1 MQTPSTHRQPA
12 NLKKAKNHRKL
23 RRIRRILC
31 VLLPVLLLI
40 MIALIVISHRLQT
53 RPAQTPV
60 ADTPTTNISQT
71 NDPSTDASS
80 GLNDADTP
88 DSQDS
93 SKTSDALENDEPEAD
108 SDDTDS
114 TPVTLV
120 FTGDVLLSDYVLNN
134 YNQNGIEG
142 VVSPKLLSEL
152 QQADLTII
160 NNEFPFS
167 TRGSQAPD
175 KQFTFRVDP
184 SYVRVLTDMGVDI
197 AGLANNHVLDY
208 GADALLDTFDTLDQ
222 AGIDY
227 MGAGVDLDR
236 ASRLITRQIGGQTFG
251 FLAAS
256 RVIPVVSWDVANAS
270 PGVFTTYDPARLV
283 AAIKAARAQC
293 DYLTVMVHWGI
304 ERDAYPQEYQTQ
316 LAMQY
321 IDAGADLVIGAHP
334 HVLQG
339 VAYYQNKP
347 ICYSLGNFIF
357 NQEIPK
363 TAIVKVTVAKDTDPV
378 VQFLAAS
385 ASGAYTSLCTADK
398 KTAVYDYLEQIS
410 DGISDEISGGVS
422 IDSEGFLS
430 PKAGQ

>member
-1 MQTPSTHRQPA
+1 MQTSSTRKRPSD
-12 NLKKAKNHRKL
+12 LKKAKTRRQI
-23 RRIRRILC
+23 RRIRRTLC
-31 VLLPVLLLI
+31 VLLPILLLT
-40 MIALIVISHRLQT
+40 MAALIVISHRLQT
-53 RPAQTPV
+53 RQTQAPA
-60 ADTPTTNISQT
+60 ADTPIASDNQAIE
-71 NDPSTDASS
+71 PSTDIPSES
-80 GLNDADTP
+80 NEADTP
-88 DSQDS
+88 DLPDA
-93 SKTSDALENDEPEAD
+93 SDPSETPLTDESEAD
-108 SDDTDS
+108 SDDTGNE
-114 TPVTLV
+114 PVTLI

-134 YNQNGIEG
+134 YNSKGIAG
-142 VVSPKLLSEL
+142 VVSPDLLSEL

-227 MGAGVDLDR
+227 MGAGIDSDR
-236 ASRLITRQIGGQTFG
+236 ASRLITRQIGGETFG

-256 RVIPVVSWDVANAS
+256 RVIPVVSWDVANSS
-270 PGVFTTYDPARLV
+270 PGVFTTYDPTRLV
-283 AAIKAARAQC
+283 AAITAAREQC

-304 ERDAYPQEYQTQ
+304 ERDAYPQEYQKQ

-321 IDAGADLVIGAHP
+321 IDAGADLIIGAHP

-339 VAYYQNKP
+339 VSYYKNKP

-363 TAIVKVTVAKDTDPV
+363 TAIVKVTVAKNADPV
-378 VQFLAAS
+378 IQFLAAS
-385 ASGAYTSLCTADK
+385 ASGAYTSLCTADQQ
-398 KTAVYDYLEQIS
+398 TEIYQYLEQIS
-410 DGISDEISGGVS
+410 SGIAIDSDGI
-422 IDSEGFLS
+422 LS
-430 PKAGQ
+430 PGSGQ